1 MSNPTEQA
9 IAADLDLCDMILAF
23 GTPAAKRKARA
34 HRKACFAEIA
44 RMNAESGLDK
54 LSDDELLA
62 ELMA

>member
-34 HRKACFAEIA
+34 HRKACFAEIK
-44 RMNAESGLDK
+44 RMNAEAGTDQMSV
-54 LSDDELLA
+54 DELFAALQA
-62 ELMA
+62 

>member
-44 RMNAESGLDK
+44 RMNAEAGTDQMT
-54 LSDDELLA
+54 DDELLA
-62 ELMA
+62 ALSA